1 MDDPEEDNDNRP
13 FSPNINK
20 RPHKKNKLNP
30 NKPTG
35 ISKQVIPANQL
46 ENPTWDP
53 VSRQWIEGIP
63 PPEYKKEPKYQF
75 PATTQITGRV
85 KDDFLLSR
93 TVSKSRI
100 TPWRKVYVGPPDQS
114 QPYWKQSRQPS
125 HSRQPRQPSHSR
137 PLGEGGRRS
146 THKHKRKNKH
156 TRRRVQR
163 RRRA

>member
-30 NKPTG
+30 NKHTG
-35 ISKQVIPANQL
+35 ISNPANQL

-75 PATTQITGRV
+75 PATTEITGRV
-85 KDDFLLSR
+85 KDNFLLSR
-93 TVSKSRI
+93 RISKSRI
-100 TPWRKVYVGPPDQS
+100 TPLRKVYVGPPDQS
-114 QPYWKQSRQPS
+114 QPYWKQSSHSRQSRQPS
-125 HSRQPRQPSHSR
+125 HSRQ
-137 PLGEGGRRS
+137 LGEGGRRS

-156 TRRRVQR
+156 TRRRRVQR
-163 RRRA
+163 RRA